1 MAVIIAVTNHKGG
14 VAKTSSV
21 SAIGSIFAASGNK
34 VLMLDLDT
42 QANLTYSFIDPAA
55 GLPERCLFDAVR
67 ERRDLPQ
74 VCIKENLY
82 IVPCGLEMALVES
95 DMFNAKRREYI
106 LQDLIRPVAGQY
118 DVIFLDCPPSLG
130 IMTLNALTI
139 ADRVLV
145 PMHADQL
152 SYYGLKMMVGY
163 LELQHDLNPDLRV
176 DDIFFTHYDSREKQ
190 TKNVEALV
198 REEFGDAVLKSVIR
212 KNVSIGEAVTN
223 LCSVIDYKPDSN
235 GAQDYLSL
243 AKELKG
249 RL

>member
-1 MAVIIAVTNHKGG
+1 MAVIIAVANHKGG

-21 SAIGSIFAASGNK
+21 SALGSIFAASGNK

-42 QANLTYSFIDPAA
+42 QANLTYSFIDPTDE
-55 GLPERCLFDAVR
+55 LPERCLFDAIR
-67 ERRDLPQ
+67 ERKNIPQ

-106 LQDLIRPVAGQY
+106 LQDLIRPIRDQY
-118 DVIFLDCPPSLG
+118 DIILLDCPPSLG

-163 LELQHDLNPDLRV
+163 LDLQHDLNPNLKV
-176 DDIFFTHYDSREKQ
+176 DDIFFTHYDPREKQ
-190 TKNVEALV
+190 TKSVEATV
-198 REEFGDAVLKSVIR
+198 REEFGDVVMKSVIR
-212 KNVSIGEAVTN
+212 KNVSIGEAVMN
-223 LCSVIDYKPDSN
+223 LCSIIDYKPECN

-243 AKELKG
+243 AKELKE